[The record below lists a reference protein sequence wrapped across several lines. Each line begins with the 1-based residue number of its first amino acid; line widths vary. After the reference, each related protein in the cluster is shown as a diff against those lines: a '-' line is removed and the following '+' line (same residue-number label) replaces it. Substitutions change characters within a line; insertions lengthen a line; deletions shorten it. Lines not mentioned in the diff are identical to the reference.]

1 MTGGQGGTGEESAPT
16 LGGAPP
22 HTRVGR
28 RAGLLLGVVIAAVL
42 AGSVLN
48 LVTVQ
53 QVIYVPGPVYDTL
66 GEIDGEDIVGVDDEL
81 ERFDDATG
89 HLYFTTIRL
98 QGGPGDTVTAWEA
111 MRASLDPSATVVPR
125 EDVFGEDVTAEQVRE
140 QNTELMQHSQD
151 DAAVVALRAQ
161 GVEIGES
168 VVVAQVIADAPADG
182 VLEVEDEILSV
193 AGQDV
198 QDTTAVREQI
208 QGVDPGEE
216 VPVTVRREGEEVELQ
231 VPTRL
236 DEETGR
242 TIVGVYLAPVY
253 DNPYDITIDAGNV
266 GGPSAGLMFS
276 LAVYDEITPGALTGG
291 RSIAGTGT
299 ITGAGDVG
307 PIGGITQKI
316 YAARE
321 AGAEVFLAPSG
332 NCGEVVET
340 DPRDLVVVPVTTF
353 DDALTVLDEV
363 SGVSPSEIDD
373 LGLATCADQVE
384 DDAEQTG

>member
-1 MTGGQGGTGEESAPT
+1 MSGDVQAGPEGRAGQ
-16 LGGAPP
+16 PP
-22 HTRVGR
+22 HTRVGVSAAALLVVVA
-28 RAGLLLGVVIAAVL
+28 AGVL
-42 AGSVLN
+42 TGSVLN

-53 QVIYVPGPVYDTL
+53 RVIYVPGPVYDTL
-66 GEIDGEDIVGVDDEL
+66 GQIDGADIVSVDDEL
-81 ERFDDATG
+81 TTYDDTGG

-98 QGGPGDTVTAWEA
+98 QGGPGDTVSAWEA
-111 MRASLDPSATVVPR
+111 LRASIDPSTTVVPR
-125 EDVFGEDVTAEQVRE
+125 EEVFPEDVTAEQVRE

-161 GVEIGES
+161 GVQIEEN

-182 VLEVEDEILSV
+182 VLEVEDEIVRV

-198 QDTTAVREQI
+198 SDTTAVRDQI
-208 QGVDPGEE
+208 QAVEPGQE
-216 VPVTVRREGEEVELQ
+216 VPVTVRRGGEEIELD

-236 DEETGR
+236 DEESGR

-253 DNPYDITIDAGNV
+253 DNPYEVTIDAGNV

-299 ITGAGDVG
+299 ITGDGTVG
-307 PIGGITQKI
+307 GIGGITQKM

-321 AGAEVFLAPSG
+321 ADAEVFLAPSD
-332 NCGEVVET
+332 NCTEVVES
-340 DPRDLVVVPVTTF
+340 DPGGITVVPVGTF
-353 DDALTVLDEV
+353 DDALAVIGELEE
-363 SGVSPSEIDD
+363 SPSTSASE
-373 LGLATCADQVE
+373 LSFPTCADELE
-384 DDAEQTG
+384 DQAEQTG

>member
-1 MTGGQGGTGEESAPT
+1 MGGPVSDQVETAPA
-16 LGGAPP
+16 GRPAQPP
-22 HTRVGR
+22 HTRVGWTS
-28 RAGLLLGVVIAAVL
+28 AALLLVVAAGVL
-42 AGSVLN
+42 TGSLLN
-48 LVTVQ
+48 LITVQ
-53 QVIYVPGPVYDTL
+53 RVIYLPGPVYDTL
-66 GEIDGEDIVGVDDEL
+66 GQIDGADVVSVDEEL
-81 ERFDDATG
+81 ESYDDTDG

-98 QGGPGDTVTAWEA
+98 DGGPGDSVSAWDALRA
-111 MRASLDPSATVVPR
+111 MIDPSTTVVPR
-125 EDVFGEDVTAEQVRE
+125 EEVFPEDVTADQVRE

-161 GVEIGES
+161 GVQIEES
-168 VVVAQVIADAPADG
+168 VLVAQVIADAPADG
-182 VLEVEDEILSV
+182 VLEVEDEIVRV
-193 AGQDV
+193 AGEAV
-198 QDTTAVREQI
+198 SDTAAVREQI
-208 QGVDPGEE
+208 QDVDPGEQ
-216 VPVTVRREGEEVELQ
+216 VPVTVLRAGEEIELD

-253 DNPYDITIDAGNV
+253 DNPYEVTIDAGNV

-307 PIGGITQKI
+307 GIGGITQKM

-321 AGAEVFLAPSG
+321 AGAEVFFAPSD
-332 NCGEVVET
+332 NCTEVVDS
-340 DPRDLVVVPVTTF
+340 DPRGITVVPVTTF
-353 DDALTVLDEV
+353 DDALQTIEELEGSPQESADEL
-363 SGVSPSEIDD
+363 SLPTCQEY
-373 LGLATCADQVE
+373 LA